1 MKTILNIKTDKSLKI
16 AAQNTASE
24 LGLPLGT
31 VMNAFLRQFVRD
43 KELNLSTALKPSK
56 YLMKVIAE
64 AEEDFAKGKVY
75 GPFDSVDALV
85 SDLKKRS
92 R

>member
-31 VMNAFLRQFVRD
+31 VMNAFLRQFVRE
-43 KELNLSTALKPSK
+43 KELNLSASLKPSK
-56 YLMKVIAE
+56 YLMKIIAE
-64 AEEDFAKGKVY
+64 AEEDLAKGRVY
-75 GPFDSVDALV
+75 GPFNSVDDMV
-85 SDLKKRS
+85 SDLKKRI